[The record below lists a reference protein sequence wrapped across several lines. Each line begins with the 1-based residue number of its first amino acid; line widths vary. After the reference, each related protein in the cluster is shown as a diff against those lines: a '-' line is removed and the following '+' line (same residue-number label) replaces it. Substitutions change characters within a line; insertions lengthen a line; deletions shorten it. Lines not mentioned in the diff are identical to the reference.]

1 MLMIKNNKYTVYYKL
16 TDGRIIKKSVT
27 YIISYNDLL
36 TDNYVWGI
44 FYDENKQRI
53 ILPIKKLYLNE

>member
-1 MLMIKNNKYTVYYKL
+1 MLMIENKKYTVYYKL
-16 TDGRIIKKSVT
+16 IDGKIIKKSLTYVT
-27 YIISYNDLL
+27 SYNDLL

-53 ILPIKKLYLNE
+53 ILPIKKIIFE